1 MKAYLL
7 MVALVSSASAMAWD
21 KNTLIEFNAE
31 GKVLYDSR
39 IPSNRPCEDRWSAHT
54 CKNVKVMEAL
64 VKSTPD
70 YQEGHYAR
78 IEQARQEAL
87 RAAERA
93 KVARQLWEDDL
104 REREV
109 RATEINAAANTINAF
124 KSPPSVNVMVT
135 R

>member
-7 MVALVSSASAMAWD
+7 MVALVSSTSAIAWD
-21 KNTLIEFNAE
+21 KNTLIEFNHD
-31 GKVLYDSR
+31 GSVRYDSR
-39 IPSNRPCEDRWSAHT
+39 IPSDRSCEDRWSAHT

-64 VKSTPD
+64 VKSTPE

-109 RATEINAAANTINAF
+109 LATEINAAANTINAF
-124 KSPPSVNVMVT
+124 KAPPSVNVVVA